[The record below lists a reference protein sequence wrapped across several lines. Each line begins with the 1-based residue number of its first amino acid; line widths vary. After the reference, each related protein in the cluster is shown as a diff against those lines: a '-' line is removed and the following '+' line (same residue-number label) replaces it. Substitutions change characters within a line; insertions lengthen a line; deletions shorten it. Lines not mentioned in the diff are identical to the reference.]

1 MKYPKISNYPSFDML
16 SGYQGQMAEL
26 DSIRV
31 REMMQNQELNI
42 DKIQFTP
49 PPFRIYDPIYR
60 DTS

>member
-1 MKYPKISNYPSFDML
+1 ML

-49 PPFRIYDPIYR
+49 PFRIYDSVYR

>member
-31 REMMQNQELNI
+31 REMMQHRQDSI
-42 DKIQFTP
+42 YP
-49 PPFRIYDPIYR
+49 PPFKIYDPIYR

>member
-31 REMMQNQELNI
+31 REMANKASAMIIAML
-42 DKIQFTP
+42 
-49 PPFRIYDPIYR
+49 
-60 DTS
+60 

>member
-49 PPFRIYDPIYR
+49 PAGEGCGPGSRAR
-60 DTS
+60 G